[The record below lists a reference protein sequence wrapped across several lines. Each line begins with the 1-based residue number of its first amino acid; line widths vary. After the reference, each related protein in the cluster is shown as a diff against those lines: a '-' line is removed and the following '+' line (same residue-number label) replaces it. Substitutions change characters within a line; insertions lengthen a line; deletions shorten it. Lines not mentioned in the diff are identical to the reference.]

1 MYAGDN
7 ILCFNEDSGN
17 TIFSCNEM
25 GILSTDLNNIDLNDT
40 NYDKDDPETIIHIKL
55 LAGHIKFEKRKSL
68 KKELTKQCVQFV
80 CSLRVF

>member
-17 TIFSCNEM
+17 IIFSCNEM
-25 GILSTDLNNIDLNDT
+25 GILSIDLNNIDLNDT

-55 LAGHIKFEKRKSL
+55 LVKL
-68 KKELTKQCVQFV
+68 
-80 CSLRVF
+80 